1 VFSHASSEKP
11 MEFFGSYIE
20 VTPNSRLVWTE
31 MTKLVKLVKVG
42 R

>member
-1 VFSHASSEKP
+1 